1 MQVYDKLFIGGEWV
15 ESASGRMIDVI
26 NPATEEVWAQV
37 PEGNEEDIDRAV
49 RAAREAFDHG
59 PWRKMSTYERAEIMR
74 NMGQLMKENSE
85 FFGELESKENGKP
98 LYRTKRDATAL
109 HQWWY
114 YYSGLA
120 DKIQG
125 ETIPFED
132 DKQIFTLREPLGVI
146 GAITPWNAPVTSVTM
161 KLSIALCAGN
171 TVVLKPAET
180 TPVNALEIAKLI
192 EKAGFP
198 PGVVNVVPGYGET
211 AGERLTSHPD
221 VDKITFTGDG
231 STARKIMRAATHNL
245 KKISFELGGKSP
257 QIIFPD
263 ANFEAAFES
272 AVLHG
277 FDYTGQACTLGSRVL
292 VHQDI
297 YEKFLSRFKERV
309 EQITVGDPLEQVD
322 IGPHANKQQLEKT
335 LKYIDIGKEEGATL
349 VAGGTRPG
357 IDKGY
362 YINPTVFA
370 DVRPDMR
377 IAQEEI
383 FGPVVSVI
391 PFSTEQEA
399 IDIANNVS
407 YGLSAGVWTS
417 DLSRGHRMAKELRSG
432 TVWLNSFRY
441 VRWAAPYGGYKASGW
456 GRENGMEAIKE
467 VTQVKT
473 VIIDLKQ

>member
-1 MQVYDKLFIGGEWV
+1 MRVYDKLFIGGEWV

-74 NMGQLMKENSE
+74 NMGQLMKENAE

-98 LYRTKRDATAL
+98 LYRTKIDATAL

-231 STARKIMRAATHNL
+231 ATARKIMRAATSNL
-245 KKISFELGGKSP
+245 KKVSFELGGKSP

-272 AVLHG
+272 AVKHG

-292 VHQDI
+292 VHEDI
-297 YEKFLSRFKERV
+297 YQKFLNRFKERV
-309 EQITVGDPLEQVD
+309 EKITVGDPLEKVD

-349 VAGGTRPG
+349 VAGGNRP
-357 IDKGY
+357 DMNKGY
-362 YINPTVFA
+362 YVNPTVFA
-370 DVRPDMR
+370 DVKPDMR

-391 PFSTEQEA
+391 SFSTEQEA

-473 VIIDLKQ
+473 VIIDLNQ

>member
-1 MQVYDKLFIGGEWV
+1 MQIYNKLFIGGEWV
-15 ESASGRMIDVI
+15 ESTSGRMIDVI

-49 RAAREAFDHG
+49 RAARDAFDHG

-74 NMGQLMKENSE
+74 NMGQLMKENAE

-146 GAITPWNAPVTSVTM
+146 GAITPWNAPVTSITM

-198 PGVVNVVPGYGET
+198 SGVVNVVPGYGET

-231 STARKIMRAATHNL
+231 STARKIMRAATSNL

-257 QIIFPD
+257 QIIFSD

-297 YEKFLSRFKERV
+297 YEKFLNRFKERV
-309 EQITVGDPLEQVD
+309 EKITVGDPLEKFD

-391 PFSTEQEA
+391 PFATEQEA

-473 VIIDLKQ
+473 VIIDLNH

>member
-1 MQVYDKLFIGGEWV
+1 MRVYDKLFIGGEWV

-26 NPATEEVWAQV
+26 NPATEEVWAKV

-59 PWRKMSTYERAEIMR
+59 PWRKMSTYERAEILR
-74 NMGQLMKENSE
+74 NMGQLMKENAE

-98 LYRTKRDATAL
+98 LYRTKIDATAL

-231 STARKIMRAATHNL
+231 STARKIMRAATSNL
-245 KKISFELGGKSP
+245 KKVSFELGGKSP

-272 AVLHG
+272 AVKHG

-292 VHQDI
+292 VHEDI
-297 YEKFLSRFKERV
+297 YQKFLNRFKERV
-309 EQITVGDPLEQVD
+309 EKITVGDPLEKVD

-349 VAGGTRPG
+349 VAGGNRP
-357 IDKGY
+357 DMNKGY
-362 YINPTVFA
+362 YVNPTVFA

-473 VIIDLKQ
+473 VIIDLNN

>member
-1 MQVYDKLFIGGEWV
+1 MRVYDKLFIGGEWV

-26 NPATEEVWAQV
+26 NPATEEIWAQV

-74 NMGQLMKENSE
+74 NMGQLMKENAE

-98 LYRTKRDATAL
+98 LYRTKIDATAL

-114 YYSGLA
+114 YYSGLT

-231 STARKIMRAATHNL
+231 STARKIMRAATSNL

-272 AVLHG
+272 AVKHG

-297 YEKFLSRFKERV
+297 YERFLNRFKERV
-309 EQITVGDPLEQVD
+309 EKITVGDPLERVD

-349 VAGGTRPG
+349 VAGGNRP
-357 IDKGY
+357 DMNKGY
-362 YINPTVFA
+362 YVNPTVFA
-370 DVRPDMR
+370 DVKPDMR

-399 IDIANNVS
+399 INIANNVS

-456 GRENGMEAIKE
+456 GRENGMEAVKE

-473 VIIDLKQ
+473 VIIDLNQ

>member
-1 MQVYDKLFIGGEWV
+1 MQIYNKLFIGGEWV
-15 ESASGRMIDVI
+15 ESTSGRMIDVI

-49 RAAREAFDHG
+49 RAARDAFDHG

-74 NMGQLMKENSE
+74 NMGQLMKENAE

-146 GAITPWNAPVTSVTM
+146 GAITPWNAPVTSITM

-231 STARKIMRAATHNL
+231 STARKIMRAATSNL

-272 AVLHG
+272 AVMHG

-297 YEKFLSRFKERV
+297 YEKFLNRFKERV
-309 EQITVGDPLEQVD
+309 EKITVGDPLEQFD

-473 VIIDLKQ
+473 VIIDLNH